1 MTSLPIYLG
10 YKYFRSKKGA
20 FASFTSLMAIA
31 GLSLGV
37 AALVI
42 VLSVMNGFEKELQTR
57 ILGVV
62 PQLIIRSHESL
73 DNYDELISKLVNS
86 DDVISA
92 SPYIE
97 TQGLMSSKNRSRGVF
112 VTGIQP
118 DLEDSMSILPQY
130 ITSGS
135 LDNIS
140 SKKGVI
146 IGAWLARY
154 LGTEVGD
161 TVNITTTNLRSSILG
176 TFPRTI
182 SLEIVGIFEL
192 KAELDQ
198 SLVLIHHDLAA
209 NILNLPINSTQGI
222 RVKTADLF
230 AANSLGFNLLTQPFL
245 NEDHYYFTSWQ
256 QTHGTLFQAIKLEKR
271 LISLML
277 FLIITVAAFNILSTI
292 VMTVKTKEKEIAIL
306 KTMGCSQIQLTFIFI
321 NLGLIIGF
329 LGTFIGLLIG
339 IAVTPN
345 IDQLINIVENFSNR
359 NLMDSYFINYFPYEF
374 RLTQIVYICLSVLL
388 MSLAFSYFPAA
399 RASKLKPVTI
409 LRHE

>member
-97 TQGLMSSKNRSRGVF
+97 TQGLMSAKNRSRGVF

-135 LDNIS
+135 LDNLS

-209 NILNLPINSTQGI
+209 NVLNLPINATQGI

-374 RLTQIVYICLSVLL
+374 RLTQIIYICLSVLL

>member
-1 MTSLPIYLG
+1 
-10 YKYFRSKKGA
+10 
-20 FASFTSLMAIA
+20 MAIA

-57 ILGVV
+57 VLGVV
-62 PQLIIRSHESL
+62 PQLIIRSNETL
-73 DNYDELISKLVNS
+73 NNYDEIIPQLIIADN
-86 DDVISA
+86 VISA

-97 TQGLMSSKNRSRGVF
+97 TQGLMSAKNRSRGVF
-112 VTGIQP
+112 VTGIKP
-118 DLEDSMSILPQY
+118 ELEDSISILPQY
-130 ITSGS
+130 MVSGS
-135 LDNIS
+135 LDNLS
-140 SKKGVI
+140 LKKGVL
-146 IGAWLARY
+146 IGSWLSAY
-154 LGTEVGD
+154 LGVEVGD
-161 TVNITTTNLRSSILG
+161 KVNITTTNLRSSILG
-176 TFPRTI
+176 AFPRTI
-182 SLEIVGIFEL
+182 SLDIVGIFEL

-209 NILNLPINSTQGI
+209 NILNLPKNATQGI
-222 RVKTADLF
+222 RVKTNDLF
-230 AANSLGFNLLTQPFL
+230 KVNSIGFNLLAQPFL

-306 KTMGCSQIQLTFIFI
+306 KTMGCSKLQLTFIFL

-339 IAVTPN
+339 IVVTPN
-345 IDQLINIVENFSNR
+345 IDQLINIIENFSNR
-359 NLMDSYFINYFPYEF
+359 SLMDSYFINYFPYEF
-374 RLTQIVYICLSVLL
+374 RLTQLIYICLSVLA
-388 MSLAFSYFPAA
+388 MSLVFSYFPAA
-399 RASKLKPVTI
+399 RAAKLKPVTI

>member
-1 MTSLPIYLG
+1 
-10 YKYFRSKKGA
+10 
-20 FASFTSLMAIA
+20 MAIA

-57 ILGVV
+57 VLGVV
-62 PQLIIRSHESL
+62 PQLIIRSNETL
-73 DNYDELISKLVNS
+73 NNYDEIIPQLIIADN
-86 DDVISA
+86 VISA

-97 TQGLMSSKNRSRGVF
+97 TQGLMSAKNRSRGVF
-112 VTGIQP
+112 VTGIKP
-118 DLEDSMSILPQY
+118 ELEDSISILPQY
-130 ITSGS
+130 MVSGS
-135 LDNIS
+135 LDNLS
-140 SKKGVI
+140 LKKGVL
-146 IGAWLARY
+146 IGSWLSAY
-154 LGTEVGD
+154 LGVEVGD
-161 TVNITTTNLRSSILG
+161 KVNITTTNLRSSILG

-182 SLEIVGIFEL
+182 SLDIVGIFEL

-209 NILNLPINSTQGI
+209 NILNLPKNATQGI
-222 RVKTADLF
+222 RVKTNNLF
-230 AANSLGFNLLTQPFL
+230 KVNSIGFNLLAQPFL

-306 KTMGCSQIQLTFIFI
+306 KTMGCSKLQLTFIFL

-339 IAVTPN
+339 IVVTPN
-345 IDQLINIVENFSNR
+345 IDQLINIIENFSNR
-359 NLMDSYFINYFPYEF
+359 SLMDSYFINYFPYEF
-374 RLTQIVYICLSVLL
+374 RLTQLIYICLSVLA
-388 MSLAFSYFPAA
+388 MSLVFSYFPAA
-399 RASKLKPVTI
+399 RAAKLKPVTI

>member
-1 MTSLPIYLG
+1 M
-10 YKYFRSKKGA
+10 
-20 FASFTSLMAIA
+20 
-31 GLSLGV
+31 
-37 AALVI
+37 
-42 VLSVMNGFEKELQTR
+42 
-57 ILGVV
+57 
-62 PQLIIRSHESL
+62 
-73 DNYDELISKLVNS
+73 ISKLRNS
-86 DDVISA
+86 DNVVSA
-92 SPYIE
+92 RPYIE
-97 TQGLMSSKNRSRGVF
+97 TQGLMSAKNRSRGVF
-112 VTGIQP
+112 VTGIKP
-118 DLEDSMSILPQY
+118 ELEHSMSILPNY

-135 LDNIS
+135 LDNLS
-140 SKKGVI
+140 PKKGVI
-146 IGAWLARY
+146 IGSWLARY
-154 LGTEVGD
+154 LGIEVGD
-161 TVNITTTNLRSSILG
+161 AVNITTTNLRSSILG

-182 SLEIVGIFEL
+182 SLDIVGIFEL

-209 NILNLPINSTQGI
+209 NILNLPTNATQGI
-222 RVKTADLF
+222 RVKTNDLF
-230 AANSLGFNLLTQPFL
+230 KVNSIGFNLLAQPFL

-306 KTMGCSQIQLTFIFI
+306 KTMGCSKIQLTSIFL

-345 IDQLINIVENFSNR
+345 IDQLINIIENFSNR
-359 NLMDSYFINYFPYEF
+359 SLMDSYFINYFPYEF
-374 RLTQIVYICLSVLL
+374 RLTQLIYICLSVLA
-388 MSLAFSYFPAA
+388 MSLIFSYFPAA
-399 RASKLKPVTI
+399 RAAKLKPVTI

>member
-1 MTSLPIYLG
+1 
-10 YKYFRSKKGA
+10 
-20 FASFTSLMAIA
+20 MAIA

-97 TQGLMSSKNRSRGVF
+97 TQGLMSAKNRSRGVF

-135 LDNIS
+135 LDNLS

-209 NILNLPINSTQGI
+209 NILNLPINATQGI

-374 RLTQIVYICLSVLL
+374 RLTQIIYICLSVLL

-399 RASKLKPVTI
+399 RATKLKPVTI